1 MNIEQLTVNEIANNL
16 KYIRERKR
24 LKVKEVAEGIGISV
38 KTYYNYEHGS
48 REPSLNILIQIA
60 NFFACSL
67 DDLVS
72 NAVGGKIDS
81 TISFESFK
89 IEEGK
94 VKRRARTKVTT
105 LHDNVILAH
114 DGMNILAFLRSDTL
128 VSGETMLFRFR
139 NKYYISKIYQ
149 RGDTVYFDK
158 DGELILIKKNER
170 EDLLIFGLYQGKLEQ
185 RFQVEGFF

>member
-16 KYIRERKR
+16 RYIRERKR

-72 NAVGGKIDS
+72 NAYGGKVDS

-89 IEEGK
+89 VEEGI

-114 DGMNILAFLRSDTL
+114 DGLDILTFLRSDAL

-139 NKYYISKIYQ
+139 NKYYIAKIYE

-158 DGELILIKKNER
+158 DGELVLIKKNER

>member
-16 KYIRERKR
+16 RYIRERKR

-114 DGMNILAFLRSDTL
+114 DGMNILTFLRSDTL
-128 VSGETMLFRFR
+128 VSGETMLFKFR

-149 RGDTVYFDK
+149 RGDTIYFDK
-158 DGELILIKKNER
+158 DGELVLIKKNEK

-185 RFQVEGFF
+185 RFQIEGFF

>member
-16 KYIRERKR
+16 RYIRERKR

-114 DGMNILAFLRSDTL
+114 DGMNILTFLRSDTL
-128 VSGETMLFRFR
+128 VSGETMLFKFR

-158 DGELILIKKNER
+158 DGELVLIKKNER

>member
-1 MNIEQLTVNEIANNL
+1 MYIEQLAVNEIANNL
-16 KYIRERKR
+16 RYIRERKR

-114 DGMNILAFLRSDTL
+114 DGMNILTFLRSDTL
-128 VSGETMLFRFR
+128 VSGETMLFKFR

-158 DGELILIKKNER
+158 DGELVLIKKNER

>member
-16 KYIRERKR
+16 RYIRERKR

-94 VKRRARTKVTT
+94 VKRKARTKVTT

-114 DGMNILAFLRSDTL
+114 DGMNILTFVRSDTL
-128 VSGETMLFRFR
+128 VSGETMLFRFK
-139 NKYYISKIYQ
+139 NKYYISKIYE
-149 RGDTVYFDK
+149 RKDTVYFDK
-158 DGELILIKKNER
+158 DGELVLVPKNER
-170 EDLLIFGLYQGKLEQ
+170 EELLIFGLYQGKLEQ
-185 RFQVEGFF
+185 RFQIEGFF

>member
-16 KYIRERKR
+16 RYIRERKR

-94 VKRRARTKVTT
+94 VKRKARTKVTT

-114 DGMNILAFLRSDTL
+114 DGMNILTFLRSDTL
-128 VSGETMLFRFR
+128 VSGETMLFRFK
-139 NKYYISKIYQ
+139 NKYYISKIYE
-149 RGDTVYFDK
+149 RKDTVYFDK
-158 DGELILIKKNER
+158 DGELVLVPKNER
-170 EDLLIFGLYQGKLEQ
+170 EELLIFGLYQGKLEQ
-185 RFQVEGFF
+185 RFQIEGFF

>member
-1 MNIEQLTVNEIANNL
+1 MNIEQLSVKEIGNNL
-16 KYIRERKR
+16 KYIRERKN
-24 LKVKEVAEGIGISV
+24 LSVKEVSAELGISN
-38 KTYYNYEHGS
+38 KTYYNYEHGL
-48 REPSLNILIQIA
+48 REPSLNMLINLA
-60 NFFACSL
+60 NYFNCSL

-89 IEEGK
+89 IEEGR
-94 VKRRARTKVTT
+94 VKRKARTKVTT
-105 LHDNVILAH
+105 LHDNIILAQ
-114 DGMNILAFLRSDTL
+114 DGMNFLSFLRSDTL
-128 VSGETMLFRFR
+128 VSGETMLFKFKNR
-139 NKYYISKIYQ
+139 YYISKIYE

-158 DGELILIKKNER
+158 DGELILVKKNEK

>member
-1 MNIEQLTVNEIANNL
+1 MNIEQLSTKEIGNNL

-24 LKVKEVAEGIGISV
+24 LSIKEVCVALGISP
-38 KTYYNYEHGS
+38 KTYYNYEHGL
-48 REPSLNILIQIA
+48 REPGLNMLINLA
-60 NFFACSL
+60 NFYTCSL

-72 NAVGGKIDS
+72 NAYGGKVDS

-89 IEEGK
+89 VEEGI

-114 DGMNILAFLRSDTL
+114 DGLNILSFLRSDTL

-139 NKYYISKIYQ
+139 NKYYITKIYE

-158 DGELILIKKNER
+158 DGELVLIKKNER

>member
-16 KYIRERKR
+16 RYIRERKR

-89 IEEGK
+89 IDEGK
-94 VKRRARTKVTT
+94 VKRKARTKVTT
-105 LHDNVILAH
+105 LHDNVIIAH
-114 DGMNILAFLRSDTL
+114 DGMNILTFLRSDTL
-128 VSGETMLFRFR
+128 VSGETMLFKFR

-158 DGELILIKKNER
+158 DGELVLIKKNEK

-185 RFQVEGFF
+185 RFQIEGFF

>member
-16 KYIRERKR
+16 RYIRERKR

-94 VKRRARTKVTT
+94 VKRKARTKVTT

-114 DGMNILAFLRSDTL
+114 DGMNILTFLRSDTL
-128 VSGETMLFRFR
+128 VSGETMLFKFR

-158 DGELILIKKNER
+158 DGELVLIKKNEK

-185 RFQVEGFF
+185 RFQIEGFF

>member
-16 KYIRERKR
+16 RYIRERKR

-89 IEEGK
+89 IDEGK
-94 VKRRARTKVTT
+94 VKRKARTKVTT

-114 DGMNILAFLRSDTL
+114 DGMNILTFLRSDTL
-128 VSGETMLFRFR
+128 VSGETMLFKFR

-158 DGELILIKKNER
+158 DGELVLIKKNEK
-170 EDLLIFGLYQGKLEQ
+170 EDLLIFGLYQGKLVQ
-185 RFQVEGFF
+185 RFQIEGFF

>member
-16 KYIRERKR
+16 RYIRERKR

-94 VKRRARTKVTT
+94 VKRKARTKVTT

-128 VSGETMLFRFR
+128 VSGETMLFKFR

-158 DGELILIKKNER
+158 DGELVLIKKNEK
-170 EDLLIFGLYQGKLEQ
+170 EDLLIFGLYQGKLVQ
-185 RFQVEGFF
+185 RFQIEGFF

>member
-1 MNIEQLTVNEIANNL
+1 MNIEQLSTKEIGNNL

-24 LKVKEVAEGIGISV
+24 LSIKEVCGALGISP
-38 KTYYNYEHGS
+38 KTYYNYEHGV
-48 REPSLNILIQIA
+48 RGPSLNMLINLA
-60 NFFACSL
+60 NFYTCSL

-72 NAVGGKIDS
+72 NAYGGKIDS

-89 IEEGK
+89 VEEGI

-114 DGMNILAFLRSDTL
+114 DGLNILTFLRSDTL

-139 NKYYISKIYQ
+139 NKYYITKIYE

-158 DGELILIKKNER
+158 DGELVLIKKNER

>member
-16 KYIRERKR
+16 RYIRERKR

-38 KTYYNYEHGS
+38 KTYYNYEHSS

-94 VKRRARTKVTT
+94 VKRKARTKVTT

-114 DGMNILAFLRSDTL
+114 DGMNILTFLRSDTL
-128 VSGETMLFRFR
+128 VSGETMLFKFR

-158 DGELILIKKNER
+158 DGELVLIKKNEK

-185 RFQVEGFF
+185 RFQIEGFF

>member
-16 KYIRERKR
+16 RYIRERKR

-94 VKRRARTKVTT
+94 VKRKARTKVTT

-128 VSGETMLFRFR
+128 VSGETMLFKFR

-158 DGELILIKKNER
+158 DGELVLIKKNEK

-185 RFQVEGFF
+185 RFQIEGFF

>member
-1 MNIEQLTVNEIANNL
+1 MNIEQLSTKEIGNNL

-24 LKVKEVAEGIGISV
+24 LSIKEVCGALGISP
-38 KTYYNYEHGS
+38 KTYYNYEHGV
-48 REPSLNILIQIA
+48 REPSLNMLINLA
-60 NFFACSL
+60 NFYTCSL

-72 NAVGGKIDS
+72 NAYGGKVDS

-89 IEEGK
+89 VEEGI

-114 DGMNILAFLRSDTL
+114 DGLNILTFLRSDTL

-139 NKYYISKIYQ
+139 NKCYIAKIYE

-158 DGELILIKKNER
+158 DGELVLIKKNER

>member
-16 KYIRERKR
+16 RYIRERKR

-89 IEEGK
+89 IDEGK
-94 VKRRARTKVTT
+94 VKRKARTKVTT

-114 DGMNILAFLRSDTL
+114 DGMNILTFLRSDTL
-128 VSGETMLFRFR
+128 VSGETMLFKFR
-139 NKYYISKIYQ
+139 NKYYISKIFQ

-158 DGELILIKKNER
+158 DGELVLIKKNEK

-185 RFQVEGFF
+185 RFQIEGFF

>member
-16 KYIRERKR
+16 RYIRERKR

-72 NAVGGKIDS
+72 NAAGGKVDS

-114 DGMNILAFLRSDTL
+114 DGMNILTFLRSDTL
-128 VSGETMLFRFR
+128 VSGETMLFKFR

-158 DGELILIKKNER
+158 DGELVLIKKNER

>member
-1 MNIEQLTVNEIANNL
+1 MNIEQLTTKEIGINL

-24 LKVKEVAEGIGISV
+24 LSVKEVCGALKISP
-38 KTYYNYEHGS
+38 KTYYNYEHGA
-48 REPSLNILIQIA
+48 REPSLNMLIQLA
-60 NFFACSL
+60 NFFNCSL

-72 NAVGGKIDS
+72 NSVGGKIDA

-89 IEEGK
+89 IEEGN

-105 LHDNVILAH
+105 LPDNIILAH
-114 DGMNILAFLRSDTL
+114 DGLNVLTFLRSDTL
-128 VSGETMLFRFR
+128 VSGETMLFKFK
-139 NKYYISKIYQ
+139 NKCYISKIYE
-149 RGDTVYFDK
+149 RGDTIYFDK
-158 DGELILIKKNER
+158 DGELILVKKSEK

>member
-16 KYIRERKR
+16 RYIRERKR

-94 VKRRARTKVTT
+94 VKRKARTKVTT

-114 DGMNILAFLRSDTL
+114 DGMNILTFLRSDTL
-128 VSGETMLFRFR
+128 VSGETMLFKFR

-158 DGELILIKKNER
+158 DGELVLIKKNEK
-170 EDLLIFGLYQGKLEQ
+170 EDLLIFGLYQGKLVQ
-185 RFQVEGFF
+185 RFQIEGFF

>member
-16 KYIRERKR
+16 RYIRERKR

-89 IEEGK
+89 IDEGK
-94 VKRRARTKVTT
+94 VKRKARTKVTT

-128 VSGETMLFRFR
+128 VSGETMLFKFR

-158 DGELILIKKNER
+158 DGELVLIKKNEK

-185 RFQVEGFF
+185 RFQIEGFF

>member
-16 KYIRERKR
+16 RYIRERKR

-89 IEEGK
+89 IDEGK
-94 VKRRARTKVTT
+94 VKRKARTKVTT

-114 DGMNILAFLRSDTL
+114 DGMNILTFLRSDTL
-128 VSGETMLFRFR
+128 VSGETMLFKFR

-158 DGELILIKKNER
+158 DGELVLIKKNEK

-185 RFQVEGFF
+185 RFQIEGFF